1 MKLLRKNESKI
12 TKNENDEMYKLLIY
26 KLLKEYYSIAILSL
40 INISNIKSLVYI
52 CT

>member
-26 KLLKEYYSIAILSL
+26 KLLKEY
-40 INISNIKSLVYI
+40 
-52 CT
+52 